1 MNYKS
6 EHQRRMDR
14 DSTIG
19 NIMGLTVPI
28 GIVVGTL
35 VGAYYY
41 ADYLNKNA
49 QKAQPSGL
57 EIRIQEK

>member
-1 MNYKS
+1 MNYKT

-19 NIMGLTVPI
+19 NIMALTVPI

-35 VGAYYY
+35 MGAYYY
-41 ADYLNKNA
+41 ADHLNKNTLET
-49 QKAQPSGL
+49 QPSGL
-57 EIRIQEK
+57 EVRVQEK